1 MESVAVTTTTRPE
14 ARTWMV
20 LCHASALAGCFLP
33 AVAHIIGPLIIWLL
47 KKDEFPEV
55 DDQGK
60 ESLNFQISMLIY
72 TALLGVAF
80 FILLFVLIGF
90 LLLPLFGVL
99 YLLDVVLVIVASI
112 KASEGKLYRYPLT
125 IRLIK

>member
-1 MESVAVTTTTRPE
+1 METVAVTTTRPE

-72 TALLGVAF
+72 TALLGVVF
-80 FILLFVLIGF
+80 FILMWVLIGF

-99 YLLDVVLVIVASI
+99 YLLDIVLVIVASI
-112 KASEGKLYRYPLT
+112 KASEGSCIVIP
-125 IRLIK
+125 

>member
-1 MESVAVTTTTRPE
+1 MENLPSATASNR
-14 ARTWMV
+14 RTWMV
-20 LCHASALAGCFLP
+20 LCHATALAGCFLP
-33 AVAHIIGPLIIWLL
+33 AIAHVIGPLIIWLL
-47 KKDEFPEV
+47 KRDEFPEV

-72 TALLGVAF
+72 TAVLGVAC
-80 FILLFVLIGF
+80 FVLIFVLVGF

-99 YLLDVVLVIVASI
+99 YLLDIVFVIVASI

-125 IRLIK
+125 IRLLK

>member
-1 MESVAVTTTTRPE
+1 METIAVSHVRPE

-20 LCHASALAGCFLP
+20 LCHASALAGCVLP
-33 AVAHIIGPLIIWLL
+33 AVAHIIGPLIIWAL

-72 TALLGVAF
+72 TAVLGVVV
-80 FILLFVLIGF
+80 FILMFVLIGF
-90 LLLPLFGVL
+90 LLVPLFAIL
-99 YLLDVVLVIVASI
+99 YLLDIVLVIVASI